1 MDDVRVAF
9 TRITKSGKL
18 YVGKTV
24 KTSDLSPAEVQAVR
38 YVVGRGREGLRQTA
52 LCDLMGIDK
61 AAIARLTARL
71 EEKGYV
77 VRESD
82 AQDGRVKRIYAL
94 PPANDVKEDAVA
106 AENGY
111 YAWLL
116 DILPQEERAA
126 FCSTLNRLYQRA
138 MEERRAGFSHLTD
151 GEEAR

>member
-18 YVGKTV
+18 YVGKAV

-38 YVVGRGREGLRQTA
+38 YVVNRGEEGLRQTA
-52 LCDLMGIDK
+52 LCDLMGVDK

-82 AQDGRVKRIYAL
+82 AQDGRVKRIYSL
-94 PPANDVKEDAVA
+94 PPARDIKEDAVA

-116 DILPQEERAA
+116 SILTEEERGA
-126 FCSTLNRLYQRA
+126 FCSTLHKLFQRA
-138 MEERRAGFSHLTD
+138 MEERRAGFCHLS
-151 GEEAR
+151 GKEEPL